1 MNKSFK
7 VFSITFFS
15 RTSLPP
21 YSTLRTYFDEH
32 GRANLLV
39 QDMMVSFGESGDGYY
54 KQHNYTAW

>member
-1 MNKSFK
+1 MYPTISLLA
-7 VFSITFFS
+7 TTLFS

-39 QDMMVSFGESGDGYY
+39 QDMIVSFGESGDGYY